1 MARAFVAV
9 GSNLQPEENVRAGL
23 RRLGEVAQVRGVS
36 TFYRTP
42 PWNRPEQGD
51 FLNGVV
57 ELETGLPPEKLRMR
71 LREVEAAQGRV
82 RTADKYAARTLDLDL
97 IVYAGAEDPDLPD
110 AEIAKRPFL
119 AVPLAE
125 LRPELRL
132 PGAAGSVTE
141 IAARLNRTGLTPLPE
156 YTARLREDLIHEP

>member
-9 GSNLQPEENVRAGL
+9 GSNLRPEENVRAAL
-23 RRLGEVAQVRGVS
+23 ARLAKLARVWRLS

-51 FLNGVV
+51 FINGVV
-57 ELETGLPPEKLRMR
+57 ELETDLPSGELRAR
-71 LREVEAAQGRV
+71 LREVEAALGRV

-97 IVYAGAEDPDLPD
+97 IAYEGAGDPALPD
-110 AEIAKRPFL
+110 PEIAARPFL

-125 LRPELRL
+125 LAPDLSL
-132 PGAAGSVTE
+132 PGSNRSLGAVAAGLDAS
-141 IAARLNRTGLTPLPE
+141 ALRPLPGF
-156 YTARLREDLIHEP
+156 TARLRKELLHEP